1 MKARLEPW
9 RQERRLRTGMTSPEL
24 GQKQR
29 RWGAEAGVE
38 QLPEPLLR
46 LDKEDLLRVEQ
57 RLQVSKGMKRTSS
70 WTGEQSRWT
79 VRLSTGRRFRG
90 V

>member
-1 MKARLEPW
+1 M
-9 RQERRLRTGMTSPEL
+9 
-24 GQKQR
+24 
-29 RWGAEAGVE
+29 E

-70 WTGEQSRWT
+70 WTGEQVDSETFYWEEAQGC
-79 VRLSTGRRFRG
+79 VR
-90 V
+90 